1 MSGIKDIGVGGLIG
15 LSAGSSVLNTG
26 LGLIGQAI
34 NYRQQRKLADLQ
46 YSRAQ
51 EMMDRQNAYN
61 SPAAQVSRLRA
72 AGLNPNLLYGN
83 GSTATGN
90 GDVSTPVYNPPAP
103 SFRTDTN
110 MNLANAFS
118 QYQQLSSWQAQEES
132 YRAQAEVAK
141 AQARNIDVDTAG
153 KVLANARTEA
163 ERPYWNMWFG
173 NRSSR
178 EGYELYK
185 LGNEARASDV
195 LPAQREADLRE
206 TNARISG
213 INLDNSVKEFRYSL
227 ERKGV
232 NPNATNVLSTLMRI
246 GLASADSRQ
255 ELEQV
260 IGRVVEIG
268 VSSLGVAAGK
278 LLESIRN
285 SFDVGKS
292 SKQEHFGSNYD
303 NNRNYT
309 ISRDMASKLG
319 DWLGRFT
326 SRVDSLIRSGANL
339 R

>member
-1 MSGIKDIGVGGLIG
+1 MANPIGIGGLMG

-46 YSRAQ
+46 YSRAL
-51 EMMDRQNAYN
+51 EIMNRQNAYN

-90 GDVSTPVYNPPAP
+90 TDVSTPVYNPPSP

-118 QYQQLSSWQAQEES
+118 QYQQIASWQAQEES
-132 YRAQAEVAK
+132 YRAQAAVAK

-153 KVLANARTEA
+153 KILANTRTEA
-163 ERPYWNMWFG
+163 ERPYWNIWFG
-173 NRSSR
+173 NRATR
-178 EGYELYK
+178 EGYELHK

-206 TNARISG
+206 TNARIAG
-213 INLDNSVKEFRYSL
+213 IKLDNSIKDFRFSL
-227 ERKGV
+227 EKKGV
-232 NPNATNVLSTLMRI
+232 APNATNVLSTLMRI
-246 GLASADSRQ
+246 GLASADSRR

-260 IGRVVEIG
+260 IGRILEIG
-268 VSSLGVAAGK
+268 VSSFGIAVRK
-278 LLESIRN
+278 LRESIDDSFSTDEVTSESPLMRGLKKFNN
-285 SFDVGKS
+285 SGLVNFWN
-292 SKQEHFGSNYD
+292 HI
-303 NNRNYT
+303 T
-309 ISRDMASKLG
+309 RD
-319 DWLGRFT
+319 GRFM
-326 SRVDSLIRSGANL
+326 R
-339 R
+339 